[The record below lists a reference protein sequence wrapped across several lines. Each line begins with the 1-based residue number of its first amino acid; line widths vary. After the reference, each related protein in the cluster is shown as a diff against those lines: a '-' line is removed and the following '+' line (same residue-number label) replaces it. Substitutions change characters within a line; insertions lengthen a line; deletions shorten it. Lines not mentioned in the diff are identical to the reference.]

1 MYRGGQKNQEPFLF
15 LLNGFCEWFFPSHHT
30 ICKLFVFFKEE
41 TVCFLLKSTVGSTL
55 HMCGV
60 SQIFFRLWSNGFAS
74 KNIKS
79 RTSEDRTR
87 VVGLCV
93 PRHTIGARKQI
104 WRPNE
109 YQNTNGHMTY
119 FRPMILA
126 RRCKRSQNSHVE
138 IVMTGLTVECRCL
151 GTTLV
156 FKIIVRNQCC
166 A

>member
-41 TVCFLLKSTVGSTL
+41 TVCL
-55 HMCGV
+55 
-60 SQIFFRLWSNGFAS
+60 IFFWFWSNGFAS

-93 PRHTIGARKQI
+93 LRHTIGQRKQP
-104 WRPNE
+104 WRPE
-109 YQNTNGHMTY
+109 YAWAHDILSANDPDASLQTISKCVCRNCHDRFDFRMQVSGNHFCFQNN
-119 FRPMILA
+119 RWKSLLRAMI
-126 RRCKRSQNSHVE
+126 RWK
-138 IVMTGLTVECRCL
+138 M
-151 GTTLV
+151 
-156 FKIIVRNQCC
+156 
-166 A
+166 